1 MTALLV
7 LICSPAL
14 AQEPQEKPSDIGQ
27 TEEVEVRL
35 VLIETLVLD
44 REGRSVAD
52 LTQDDFQLAVEGIV
66 TEIESLDV
74 FCPAGAVGDPGE
86 IGTDQQ
92 RQQPTAPEAQRR
104 IVFVVDYYHLV
115 RQDRTKVLDQMRE
128 MVRQAKAPNE
138 EVMIVAVANGLR
150 IEQRFTKDSAEILE
164 AIHRLDYDVTLFA
177 SDHSAATGESYF
189 EALSTL
195 MDVLEAYDGP
205 KAVVLFSA
213 LLSRSDVREAWFAD
227 VIERAAAARTAIY
240 PAYARW
246 MKFPPPRMG
255 THRKRGTA
263 GGQRVLPTLS
273 VGTGGRVPPS
283 TTDLSISY
291 ARAQRDLGCRYAIGF
306 RLQADEALEPHQVG
320 VAVLRPGSQ
329 VFHPTR
335 VRLWSEEERRVSRL
349 RAAFIDPERFDHPLV
364 RAIAF
369 PVRPVTG
376 KTWATLLALQF
387 PLPEEIG
394 GSDFDLRATLTESDT
409 GKAYSFQRRF
419 PISAREGVS
428 GDRPVTVLRDSTLKA
443 GAHTLTVALSQ
454 PGREDVVTGRMGFE
468 VPEVP
473 RDATFLRG
481 PLLARV
487 VREGVLL
494 EAFRN
499 ETAESRPL
507 NRILGDEET
516 VEILLVHEIESS
528 DSLVC
533 FWEVCS
539 TSKKPPSAS
548 TVVERRFL
556 GSDGQTIHSLDPV
569 PFDPRGD
576 GRARCRGRLDQLP
589 AGSLQPGEYRL
600 EIVVRDSGKEIA
612 QQSVPI
618 LVH

>member
-1 MTALLV
+1 
-7 LICSPAL
+7 
-14 AQEPQEKPSDIGQ
+14 
-27 TEEVEVRL
+27 
-35 VLIETLVLD
+35 
-44 REGRSVAD
+44 
-52 LTQDDFQLAVEGIV
+52 
-66 TEIESLDV
+66 
-74 FCPAGAVGDPGE
+74 
-86 IGTDQQ
+86 
-92 RQQPTAPEAQRR
+92 
-104 IVFVVDYYHLV
+104 
-115 RQDRTKVLDQMRE
+115 
-128 MVRQAKAPNE
+128 
-138 EVMIVAVANGLR
+138 
-150 IEQRFTKDSAEILE
+150 
-164 AIHRLDYDVTLFA
+164 
-177 SDHSAATGESYF
+177 
-189 EALSTL
+189 
-195 MDVLEAYDGP
+195 
-205 KAVVLFSA
+205 
-213 LLSRSDVREAWFAD
+213 
-227 VIERAAAARTAIY
+227 
-240 PAYARW
+240 
-246 MKFPPPRMG
+246 
-255 THRKRGTA
+255 
-263 GGQRVLPTLS
+263 
-273 VGTGGRVPPS
+273 
-283 TTDLSISY
+283 
-291 ARAQRDLGCRYAIGF
+291 
-306 RLQADEALEPHQVG
+306 
-320 VAVLRPGSQ
+320 
-329 VFHPTR
+329 
-335 VRLWSEEERRVSRL
+335 L

-409 GKAYSFQRRF
+409 GKAYSVQRRF